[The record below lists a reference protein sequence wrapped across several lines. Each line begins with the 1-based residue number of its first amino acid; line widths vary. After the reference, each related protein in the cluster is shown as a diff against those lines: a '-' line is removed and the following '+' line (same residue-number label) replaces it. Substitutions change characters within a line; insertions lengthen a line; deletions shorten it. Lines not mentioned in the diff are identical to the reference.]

1 MIAQWPTILRFC
13 SSPRTKPFS
22 SRWGVKENS
31 QSNQAAWEDNKV
43 ILEGEELVIRIDR
56 GRWFIVKQKQAAGG
70 VFADRPVIAA
80 GAADEI
86 LEAPVTTLQGP
97 VAPQPPIVASQPST
111 LALSVAPQPTLSPTF
126 GPRTGR

>member
-1 MIAQWPTILRFC
+1 MADRSEILLITENKTVILEMG
-13 SSPRTKPFS
+13 SDGKFS
-22 SRWGVKENS
+22 AK
-31 QSNQAAWEDNKV
+31 SNAWEENKV
-43 ILEGEELVIRIDR
+43 VLEGEELVVRVVR